1 MLDCLIRGGT
11 VIDGTGTPGVRADVG
26 IRDGRIAAIGVV
38 DEEARQ
44 TLDATDQ
51 VVAPGFV
58 DIHTHYDA
66 QAFWDPMLSPSPL
79 HGVTTIFGGNCG
91 FSVAPLSEEAGSY
104 LCEMLARVEGMPL
117 EALRAGVPWDWTS
130 FDDYLSR
137 FEGRLGVNAGFLVGH
152 SALRRVVMGPDAVT
166 KPASPEQIEAMCAL
180 LRESLAA
187 GGMGF
192 SSSNAPTHN
201 DNAGNPVPSRVATR
215 EEIVAL
221 AAVLADFPGTQLE
234 FIPTVGVF
242 EDEHM
247 ALMTDMSVAAN
258 RPLNWNVLGVAAF
271 NQEMAKNQLG
281 ASDYAAERG
290 GRIVALTPSQ
300 VMSLRINLHS
310 GFIFDAFPGWAEVL
324 GLPLEARKQA
334 LADPEVRARL
344 DAGANSDEAGA
355 LRALAVWQNMTV
367 DATFL
372 PANKGYE
379 GRRVGDIAKELGKT
393 PFDTLIDPA
402 LSEDLK
408 TSFTPFIPGDDD
420 DSWKL
425 RSEIWQDDRTV
436 VGASD
441 AGAHLDMID
450 TFTYSTSLL
459 GPGVR
464 EKGLISL
471 EAAIHQLS
479 DVPARLYGVRER
491 GRIAE
496 GWWADLVVFDP
507 ERVGA
512 GPTHFRDDLPT
523 GASRLYAEADGIG
536 HVLVNGVEIVRGREF
551 TGAMPGTVMRSGRD
565 TETVAVH
572 D

>member
-393 PFDTLIDPA
+393 PFDTLIDLA

>member
-1 MLDCLIRGGT
+1 VLDCLIRGGT
-11 VIDGTGTPGVRADVG
+11 VIDGTGAPGGRADVG
-26 IRDGRIAAIGVV
+26 IRDGRIVAIGAV
-38 DEEARQ
+38 DEDARQ
-44 TLDATDQ
+44 TFDAAGK

-58 DIHTHYDA
+58 DVHTHYDA
-66 QAFWDPMLSPSPL
+66 QIFWDPMLSPSPL

-91 FSVAPLSEEAGSY
+91 FSVAPLSEEAGGY

-117 EALRAGVPWDWTS
+117 DALRAGVPWDWSS
-130 FDDYLSR
+130 FEEYLSR
-137 FEGRLGVNAGFLVGH
+137 FEGRIGVNAGFLVGH
-152 SALRRVVMGPDAVT
+152 SALRRVVMGPDAVG
-166 KPASPEQIEAMCAL
+166 KPATRAQIDAMCAL

-201 DNAGNPVPSRVATR
+201 DNAGNPVPSRFATR
-215 EEIVAL
+215 DEIVAL

-234 FIPTVGVF
+234 FIPTVGFF
-242 EDEHM
+242 EEEHK

-271 NQEMAKNQLG
+271 NQEMAKSQLS

-300 VMSLRINLHS
+300 VMMLRINLHS
-310 GFIFDAFPGWAEVL
+310 GFIFDAFPGWSEVL
-324 GLPLEARKQA
+324 GLPIEARMQA

-355 LRALAVWQNMTV
+355 LRAIAVWQNMTV

-372 PANKGYE
+372 PENKAFE
-379 GRRVGDIAKELGKT
+379 GRRIGDIAGELGKQ
-393 PFDTLIDPA
+393 PFDALLDLA
-402 LSEDLK
+402 LSEGLK
-408 TSFTPFIPGDDD
+408 TSFTPFIPGDDEA
-420 DSWKL
+420 SWKL

-450 TFTYSTSLL
+450 TFSYSTSLL

-464 EKGLISL
+464 EKGLLSL
-471 EAAIHQLS
+471 EAAIRQLT
-479 DVPARLYGVRER
+479 DVPARLYGVRDR

-496 GWWADLVVFDP
+496 GWWADIVIFDP
-507 ERVGA
+507 DEVGV
-512 GPTHFRDDLPT
+512 GPVHFRDDLPT
-523 GASRLYAEADGIG
+523 GASRLYAEADGIE

-551 TGAMPGTVMRSGRD
+551 TGATPGTVMRSGRD
-565 TETVAVH
+565 TETVPVH

>member
-11 VIDGTGTPGVRADVG
+11 IIDGTGVPGVRAEVG
-26 IRDGRIAAIGVV
+26 IRDGRIVAVGAV
-38 DEEARQ
+38 EEDARQ
-44 TLDATDQ
+44 VLDAAGK

-79 HGVTTIFGGNCG
+79 HGVTTVFGGNCG
-91 FSVAPLSEEAGSY
+91 FSVAPLSEEAGGY

-117 EALRAGVPWDWTS
+117 EALQAGVPWDWSS
-130 FDDYLSR
+130 FEEYLSR
-137 FEGRLGVNAGFLVGH
+137 FDGRLGVNAGFLVGH
-152 SALRRVVMGPDAVT
+152 STLRRVVMGPDAVGKQAT
-166 KPASPEQIEAMCAL
+166 NEQIEAMCAL

-201 DNAGNPVPSRVATR
+201 DNAGNPVPSRFATR
-215 EEIVAL
+215 DEIVAL
-221 AAVLADFPGTQLE
+221 AGVLADFPGTQLE
-234 FIPTVGVF
+234 FIPTVGFF
-242 EDEHM
+242 EEEHK

-271 NQEMAKNQLG
+271 NPELAKNQLG

-300 VMSLRINLHS
+300 VMSLRINLRS
-310 GFIFDAFPGWAEVL
+310 GFIFDALPGWAEVL
-324 GLPLEARKQA
+324 ALPIEARKQA
-334 LADPEVRARL
+334 LADPEVRRRL
-344 DAGANSDEAGA
+344 DAGANSDEAGV
-355 LRALAVWQNMTV
+355 LRAIAVWQNMTV
-367 DATFL
+367 NTTFL
-372 PANKGYE
+372 PENNAYE
-379 GRRVGDIAKELGKT
+379 GRRVGEIAAELGKK
-393 PFDTLIDPA
+393 PFDTLLDLA

-425 RSEIWQDDRTV
+425 RGEIWQDDRTV

-450 TFTYSTSLL
+450 TFSYSTSLL

-464 EKGLISL
+464 EKGLLSL
-471 EAAIHQLS
+471 EAAIQQLT
-479 DVPARLYGVRER
+479 DVPARLYGVRDR

-496 GWWADLVVFDP
+496 GWWADIVIFDP
-507 ERVGA
+507 ESVGA
-512 GPTHFRDDLPT
+512 GSVHFRDDLPT
-523 GASRLYAEADGIG
+523 GASRLYAEADGIA

-551 TGAMPGTVMRSGRD
+551 TGATPGTVMRSGRD
-565 TETVAVH
+565 TETVRVH

>member
-26 IRDGRIAAIGVV
+26 IRDGRIVAIGAVV
-38 DEEARQ
+38 EEARQ
-44 TLDATDQ
+44 ILDATGR
-51 VVAPGFV
+51 VVTPGFV
-58 DIHTHYDA
+58 DVHTHYDA

-117 EALRAGVPWDWTS
+117 EALRAGVPWDWSS

-152 SALRRVVMGPDAVT
+152 SALRRVVMGPDAIAKQAT
-166 KPASPEQIEAMCAL
+166 PEQIEAMCAL

-201 DNAGNPVPSRVATR
+201 DNTGNPVPSRFATR

-234 FIPTVGVF
+234 FIPTVGFF
-242 EDEHM
+242 EDEHK

-271 NQEMAKNQLG
+271 NQDMAKNQLS

-310 GFIFDAFPGWAEVL
+310 GFIFDAFPGWAEIL

-355 LRALAVWQNMTV
+355 LRAIAVWHNMTV

-372 PANKGYE
+372 PANKPCE
-379 GRRVGDIAKELGKT
+379 GRRIGDIAEELGKT
-393 PFDTLIDPA
+393 PFDTLIDLA

-464 EKGLISL
+464 EKGLITL
-471 EAAIHQLS
+471 EAAIHQLT

-512 GPTHFRDDLPT
+512 GPIHFRDDLPT
-523 GASRLYAEADGIG
+523 GASRLYAEAEGIE

>member
-11 VIDGTGTPGVRADVG
+11 VIDGTGVPGVRAEVG
-26 IRDGRIAAIGVV
+26 IRDGRIVAIGAV
-38 DEEARQ
+38 DEDARR
-44 TLDATDQ
+44 TLDAAGK
-51 VVAPGFV
+51 VISPGFV
-58 DIHTHYDA
+58 DVHTHYDA

-91 FSVAPLSEEAGSY
+91 FSVAPLSEEAGGY

-117 EALRAGVPWDWTS
+117 EALQAGVPWDWSS

-152 SALRRVVMGPDAVT
+152 SALRRVVMGPDAVAKQAT
-166 KPASPEQIEAMCAL
+166 AEQIEAMCAL

-201 DNAGNPVPSRVATR
+201 DNAGNPVPSRLATR

-234 FIPTVGVF
+234 FIPTVGFF
-242 EDEHM
+242 EEEHK

-271 NQEMAKNQLG
+271 NHEMAKNQLG

-334 LADPEVRARL
+334 LADPELRARL

-355 LRALAVWQNMTV
+355 LRAIAVWQNMTV

-372 PANKGYE
+372 PENKPYE
-379 GRRVGDIAKELGKT
+379 GRRVGDIAEELGKT
-393 PFDTLIDPA
+393 PFDTLLDLA

-471 EAAIHQLS
+471 EAAIHQLT
-479 DVPARLYGVRER
+479 DVPARLYGVRDR

-496 GWWADLVVFDP
+496 GWWADIVIFDP
-507 ERVGA
+507 ESVGA

-523 GASRLYAEADGIG
+523 GASRLYAEADGIE
-536 HVLVNGVEIVRGREF
+536 HVFVNGVEIVRGREF
-551 TGAMPGTVMRSGRD
+551 TGAMPGTVLRSGRD
-565 TETVAVH
+565 TETVSVH

>member
-11 VIDGTGTPGVRADVG
+11 VIDGTGVPGVRAEVG
-26 IRDGRIAAIGVV
+26 IRDGRIVAIGAV
-38 DEEARQ
+38 DEDARQ
-44 TLDATDQ
+44 ILDAAGK
-51 VVAPGFV
+51 VIAPGFV
-58 DIHTHYDA
+58 DVHTHYDA

-91 FSVAPLSEEAGSY
+91 FSVAPLSEEAGGY

-117 EALRAGVPWDWTS
+117 EALRAGVPWDWSS

-166 KPASPEQIEAMCAL
+166 KQATPEQIEAMCAL

-201 DNAGNPVPSRVATR
+201 DNAGNPVPSRLATR

-234 FIPTVGVF
+234 FIPTVGFF
-242 EDEHM
+242 EEEHK

-271 NQEMAKNQLG
+271 NQDMAKNQLG

-310 GFIFDAFPGWAEVL
+310 GFIFDAFPGWAEVV

-355 LRALAVWQNMTV
+355 LRAIAVWQNMTV

-372 PANKGYE
+372 PANKPYE
-379 GRRVGDIAKELGKT
+379 GRRVGDIAEELGKT
-393 PFDTLIDPA
+393 PFDTLIDLA

-471 EAAIHQLS
+471 EAAIHQLT
-479 DVPARLYGVRER
+479 DVPARLYGVRDR

-507 ERVGA
+507 ESVGA
-512 GPTHFRDDLPT
+512 GPIHFRDDLPT
-523 GASRLYAEADGIG
+523 GASRLYAEADGIE

-551 TGAMPGTVMRSGRD
+551 TGATPGTVLRSGRD
-565 TETVAVH
+565 TETVSVH

>member
-11 VIDGTGTPGVRADVG
+11 VIDGTGAPGGRADVG
-26 IRDGRIAAIGVV
+26 IRDGRIVAIGAV
-38 DEEARQ
+38 DEDARQ
-44 TLDATDQ
+44 TFDAAGK

-58 DIHTHYDA
+58 DVHTHYDA
-66 QAFWDPMLSPSPL
+66 QIFWDPMLSPSPL

-91 FSVAPLSEEAGSY
+91 FSVAPLSEEAGGY

-117 EALRAGVPWDWTS
+117 DALRAGVPWDWSS
-130 FDDYLSR
+130 FEEYLSR
-137 FEGRLGVNAGFLVGH
+137 FEGRIGVNAGFLVGH
-152 SALRRVVMGPDAVT
+152 SALRRVVMGPDAVG
-166 KPASPEQIEAMCAL
+166 KPATRAQIDAMCAL

-201 DNAGNPVPSRVATR
+201 DNAGNPVPSRFATR
-215 EEIVAL
+215 DEIVAL

-234 FIPTVGVF
+234 FIPTVGFF
-242 EDEHM
+242 EEEHK

-271 NQEMAKNQLG
+271 NQEMAKSQLS

-300 VMSLRINLHS
+300 VMMLRINLHS
-310 GFIFDAFPGWAEVL
+310 GFIFDAFPGWSEVL
-324 GLPLEARKQA
+324 GLPIEARMQA

-355 LRALAVWQNMTV
+355 LRAIAVWQNMTV

-372 PANKGYE
+372 PENKAFE
-379 GRRVGDIAKELGKT
+379 GRRIGDIAGELGKQ
-393 PFDTLIDPA
+393 PFDALLDLA
-402 LSEDLK
+402 LSEGLK
-408 TSFTPFIPGDDD
+408 TSFTPFIPGDDEA
-420 DSWKL
+420 SWKL

-450 TFTYSTSLL
+450 TFSYSTSLL

-464 EKGLISL
+464 EKGLLSL
-471 EAAIHQLS
+471 EAAIRQLT
-479 DVPARLYGVRER
+479 DVPARLYGVRDR

-496 GWWADLVVFDP
+496 GWWADIVIFDP
-507 ERVGA
+507 DEVGV
-512 GPTHFRDDLPT
+512 GPVHFRDDLPT
-523 GASRLYAEADGIG
+523 GASRLYAEADGIE

-551 TGAMPGTVMRSGRD
+551 TGATPGTVMRSGRD
-565 TETVAVH
+565 TETVPVH

>member
-1 MLDCLIRGGT
+1 MLDCIIRGGT
-11 VIDGTGTPGVRADVG
+11 VIDGTGAPGVRADVG
-26 IRDGRIAAIGVV
+26 IRDGRIIAIGEI
-38 DEEARQ
+38 DEAARQ
-44 TLDATDQ
+44 TLDAAGK

-58 DIHTHYDA
+58 DLHTHYDA

-117 EALRAGVPWDWTS
+117 EALRAGVPWDWSS

-152 SALRRVVMGPDAVT
+152 SALRRVVMGPDAVAKQAT
-166 KPASPEQIEAMCAL
+166 PEQIEAMCAL

-201 DNAGNPVPSRVATR
+201 DNTGKPVPSRFATR
-215 EEIVAL
+215 DEIVTL
-221 AAVLADFPGTQLE
+221 ASVLADFPGTQLE
-234 FIPTVGVF
+234 FIPTVGFF
-242 EDEHM
+242 EEEHK

-271 NQEMAKNQLG
+271 NQEMAQNQLG

-310 GFIFDAFPGWAEVL
+310 GFLFDAFPGWAEVL
-324 GLPLEARKQA
+324 GLPIEARKQA

-355 LRALAVWQNMTV
+355 LRAIAVWQNMTV
-367 DATFL
+367 DAAFL
-372 PANKGYE
+372 PENKAYE
-379 GRRVGDIAKELGKT
+379 GRRLGDIANELDKT
-393 PFDTLIDPA
+393 PFDTLLDLA

-408 TSFTPFIPGDDD
+408 TSFSPFIPGDDD
-420 DSWKL
+420 ESWKL

-450 TFTYSTSLL
+450 TFSYSTSLL

-464 EKGLISL
+464 EKGLLSL
-471 EAAIHQLS
+471 EAAIQQLT
-479 DVPARLYGVRER
+479 DVPARLYGVRDR

-496 GWWADLVVFDP
+496 GWWADIVVFDP
-507 ERVGA
+507 ESVGA
-512 GPTHFRDDLPT
+512 GPIHFRDDLPT
-523 GASRLYAEADGIG
+523 GASRLYAEADGIE

-551 TGAMPGTVMRSGRD
+551 TGATPGRVMRSGRD
-565 TETVAVH
+565 TETVSVH

>member
-11 VIDGTGTPGVRADVG
+11 VIDGTGMPGVRAEVG
-26 IRDGRIAAIGVV
+26 IRDGRIVAIGAV
-38 DEEARQ
+38 DEDARQ
-44 TLDATDQ
+44 ILDAAGK
-51 VVAPGFV
+51 VIAPGFV
-58 DIHTHYDA
+58 DVHTHYDA

-91 FSVAPLSEEAGSY
+91 FSVAPLSEEAGGY

-117 EALRAGVPWDWTS
+117 EALRAGVPWDWSS

-166 KPASPEQIEAMCAL
+166 KQATPEQIEAMCAL

-201 DNAGNPVPSRVATR
+201 DNAGNPVPSRLATR

-234 FIPTVGVF
+234 FIPTVGFF
-242 EDEHM
+242 EEEHK

-271 NQEMAKNQLG
+271 NQDMAKNQLG

-310 GFIFDAFPGWAEVL
+310 GFIFDAFPGWAEVV

-355 LRALAVWQNMTV
+355 LRAIAVWQNMTV

-372 PANKGYE
+372 PANKPYE
-379 GRRVGDIAKELGKT
+379 GRRVGDIAEELGKT
-393 PFDTLIDPA
+393 PFDTLIDLA

-471 EAAIHQLS
+471 EAAIHQLT
-479 DVPARLYGVRER
+479 DVPARLYGVRDR

-507 ERVGA
+507 ESVGA
-512 GPTHFRDDLPT
+512 GPIHFRDDLPT
-523 GASRLYAEADGIG
+523 GASRLYAEADGIE

-551 TGAMPGTVMRSGRD
+551 TGATPGTVLRSGRD
-565 TETVAVH
+565 TETVSVH

>member
-11 VIDGTGTPGVRADVG
+11 VIDGTGVPGVRAEVG
-26 IRDGRIAAIGVV
+26 IRDGRIVAIGAV
-38 DEEARQ
+38 DEDARQ
-44 TLDATDQ
+44 ILDATGK
-51 VVAPGFV
+51 VIAPGFV
-58 DIHTHYDA
+58 DVHTHYDA

-91 FSVAPLSEEAGSY
+91 FSVAPLSEEAGGY

-117 EALRAGVPWDWTS
+117 EALRAGVPWDWSS

-166 KPASPEQIEAMCAL
+166 KQATPEQIEAMCAL

-201 DNAGNPVPSRVATR
+201 DNAGNPVPSRLATR

-234 FIPTVGVF
+234 FIPTVGFF
-242 EDEHM
+242 EEEHK

-271 NQEMAKNQLG
+271 NQDMAKNQLD

-300 VMSLRINLHS
+300 VMSLRINLLS
-310 GFIFDAFPGWAEVL
+310 GFIFDAFPGWAEVV

-355 LRALAVWQNMTV
+355 LRAIAVWQNMTV

-372 PANKGYE
+372 PENKPYE
-379 GRRVGDIAKELGKT
+379 GRRVGDIAEELGKT
-393 PFDTLIDPA
+393 PFDTLVDLA

-464 EKGLISL
+464 EKGLLSL
-471 EAAIHQLS
+471 EAAIHQLT
-479 DVPARLYGVRER
+479 DVPARLYGVRDR

-507 ERVGA
+507 ESVGA
-512 GPTHFRDDLPT
+512 GPIHFRDDLPT
-523 GASRLYAEADGIG
+523 GASRLYAEADGIE

-551 TGAMPGTVMRSGRD
+551 TGATPGTVLRSGRD
-565 TETVAVH
+565 TETVSVH